1 METWSLLK
9 RGTSKPASVRVA
21 SSLEGT
27 HTYEK
32 GGPYG
37 NFGSEDGKEGNSIW
51 WMGRGT
57 IGCCDVQEGG
67 IRHDK
72 QGDRGCH
79 NGGGGD
85 GRERHRLV
93 LLHHVGIHDTH
104 RGGYLL
110 VL

>member
-1 METWSLLK
+1 
-9 RGTSKPASVRVA
+9 
-21 SSLEGT
+21 
-27 HTYEK
+27 
-32 GGPYG
+32 
-37 NFGSEDGKEGNSIW
+37 
-51 WMGRGT
+51 MGRGT

-93 LLHHVGIHDTH
+93 PLHHVGIHDTH